1 MFHEVLVP
9 RRSLWL
15 TLQSW
20 NGILILTGGK
30 TYLRIRYQAT
40 GINWSS
46 QSICLC
52 SCIVLWQLEL
62 RVITLPTSLFSW
74 CRRCL
79 HIFICF
85 PGILHLEIFHCSSW
99 ILSILINGLCSLSL
113 WTGEMQFFYVRISY
127 SLWWASTH
135 VLLLFLHMRFL
146 FVIRVCSLALGMQSC
161 CIAHVYI
168 CSHVKYASLRCFS
181 SMTDTLANSCKL
193 WIGWLL

>member
-1 MFHEVLVP
+1 MERHILESGTRPLV
-9 RRSLWL
+9 S
-15 TLQSW
+15 
-20 NGILILTGGK
+20 TGHLNQFV
-30 TYLRIRYQAT
+30 YVHA
-40 GINWSS
+40 
-46 QSICLC
+46 
-52 SCIVLWQLEL
+52 
-62 RVITLPTSLFSW
+62 LFSGNW
-74 CRRCL
+74 NWELSLCPHHCSLDVRCL

-113 WTGEMQFFYVRISY
+113 WTGEMQCFYVRISY

-161 CIAHVYI
+161 CIAYVCI

-181 SMTDTLANSCKL
+181 SMTDSLANSCKL